1 MRKRC
6 SQLTIRLRFDC
17 DTIRQRY
24 DHRATSMRF
33 PFDVH
38 SLAFTYLSLSS
49 GRGKLYTI
57 LYYTILYTTLCLKKG
72 TTKYGLQCSSTSTR
86 QRFEMLTNCDSV
98 CWTFGA
104 ALNKTSH
111 RRIHWP
117 VACATQSMRAF
128 GRRHFEHMLYIYLHR
143 LTNKQ
148 ITFLVD
154 IY

>member
-1 MRKRC
+1 MMRKRC

-57 LYYTILYTTLCLKKG
+57 LYYTILYYIPHCVSKR
-72 TTKYGLQCSSTSTR
+72 GLQNMGYNAAAR
-86 QRFEMLTNCDSV
+86 LPDKDSK
-98 CWTFGA
+98 C
-104 ALNKTSH
+104 
-111 RRIHWP
+111 
-117 VACATQSMRAF
+117 
-128 GRRHFEHMLYIYLHR
+128 
-143 LTNKQ
+143 
-148 ITFLVD
+148 
-154 IY
+154 